1 MDNTIIFISEPRKF
15 YLDLMYNHLCN
26 FGELL
31 QLMKGFLG
39 AFLVFSLWAVGSIY
53 YLHLKGDTP
62 NTINSLLVESA
73 SNTAIPKEAKYV
85 DLTQNSDVNK
95 NEVDVLDAR
104 GGKTQSLDTL
114 DASTNALNEA
124 SEISS
129 TAVPP
134 NALENAQ
141 LLADEIKKT
150 IAISDTIDIDTNEP
164 EQSLDTKIYIA
175 DGPSVST
182 RIFYPQYNN
191 TDLVL
196 DKEIVAYAGELKQLL
211 IDNPDKKV
219 TIIGHTDNIGNGQ
232 DNFKIALRKS
242 RQVKWYLTARRGI
255 PRSKVT
261 ATSRGEEEPIES
273 NKSNWG
279 RAKNNRIEIIID

>member
-1 MDNTIIFISEPRKF
+1 
-15 YLDLMYNHLCN
+15 
-26 FGELL
+26 
-31 QLMKGFLG
+31 MKGFLG

-53 YLHLKGDTP
+53 YLHLKEDTP
-62 NTINSLLVESA
+62 GNINQLLVENA
-73 SNTAIPKEAKYV
+73 VGTEIPMETENIT
-85 DLTQNSDVNK
+85 LSQNSTKNK
-95 NEVDVLDAR
+95 DEVDVNGDN
-104 GGKTQSLDTL
+104 TQSLDTT
-114 DASTNALNEA
+114 DVSTNAINET

-129 TAVPP
+129 TAVSA
-134 NALENAQ
+134 NAIENAQ

-196 DKEIVAYAGELKQLL
+196 DKEIVAYASELKQLL
-211 IDNPDKKV
+211 KDNPDKKV

>member
-1 MDNTIIFISEPRKF
+1 
-15 YLDLMYNHLCN
+15 
-26 FGELL
+26 
-31 QLMKGFLG
+31 MKGFLG

-62 NTINSLLVESA
+62 SNINPLLLENA
-73 SNTAIPKEAKYV
+73 SNTAIPKEAKDV
-85 DLTQNSDVNK
+85 ELSQNNNKNKSKADLTDAVGDK
-95 NEVDVLDAR
+95 NQALDIVDESR
-104 GGKTQSLDTL
+104 
-114 DASTNALNEA
+114 NALYEG
-124 SEISS
+124 SESS
-129 TAVPP
+129 SKAVPA
-134 NALENAQ
+134 NAIENAQ

-164 EQSLDTKIYIA
+164 EQTLDTKIRIA

-196 DKEIVAYAGELKQLL
+196 DKEIVAYASELKQLL
-211 IDNPDKKV
+211 KDNPDKKV

>member
-1 MDNTIIFISEPRKF
+1 
-15 YLDLMYNHLCN
+15 
-26 FGELL
+26 
-31 QLMKGFLG
+31 MKGFLG

-53 YLHLKGDTP
+53 YLHLKEDTS
-62 NTINSLLVESA
+62 NNINQLLVENA
-73 SNTAIPKEAKYV
+73 VGTEIPMETENIT
-85 DLTQNSDVNK
+85 LSQNSTKNK
-95 NEVDVLDAR
+95 DEVDATGD
-104 GGKTQSLDTL
+104 KTQSLDTT
-114 DASTNALNEA
+114 DVSTNAIYET

-129 TAVPP
+129 TAVSA
-134 NALENAQ
+134 NAIENAQ

-150 IAISDTIDIDTNEP
+150 IAISDTIDIDSNEP

-196 DKEIVAYAGELKQLL
+196 DKEIVAYASELKQLL
-211 IDNPDKKV
+211 KDNPDKKV